1 MKSRNRR
8 HERRKLA
15 AISKESDKRLSR
27 KIVVQLTGCS
37 EKTAKAL
44 TLPSPRSQK
53 LEPIQLPRR
62 KQFTNLHASG
72 KQKIKLGE
80 KPLIN

>member
-15 AISKESDKRLSR
+15 AMSKGQDKQLSR
-27 KIVVQLTGCS
+27 KIVVQLAGCS

-44 TLPSPRSQK
+44 SLPPLRSQK
-53 LEPIQLPRR
+53 LEEIKLQRR
-62 KQFTNLHASG
+62 KQFNNVTAWG
-72 KQKIKLGE
+72 KQKMRSGE
-80 KPLIN
+80 KPLIK